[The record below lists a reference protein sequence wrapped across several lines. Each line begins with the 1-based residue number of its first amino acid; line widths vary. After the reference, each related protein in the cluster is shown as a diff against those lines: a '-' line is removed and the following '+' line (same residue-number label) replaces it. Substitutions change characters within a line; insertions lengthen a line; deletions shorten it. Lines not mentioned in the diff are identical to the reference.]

1 MIGFII
7 ALVIEGLILGA
18 LARLA
23 LPGPDPMSIGATIL
37 LGVGGALIAGI
48 IAYFVWSAAAG
59 FLLAF
64 ACTVVILYIVRRSRG
79 GTLTRP
85 APPRQ
90 LR

>member
-7 ALVIEGLILGA
+7 ALVVEGLILGA

-23 LPGPDPMSIGATIL
+23 LPGPDPMSIGETIL
-37 LGVGGALIAGI
+37 IGIAGALVAGL
-48 IAYFVWSAAAG
+48 IAYFVFNAVAG

-64 ACTVVILYIVRRSRG
+64 ACTFGLVYLVRRHRG
-79 GTLTRP
+79 GSLTRP
-85 APPRQ
+85 APRRQ